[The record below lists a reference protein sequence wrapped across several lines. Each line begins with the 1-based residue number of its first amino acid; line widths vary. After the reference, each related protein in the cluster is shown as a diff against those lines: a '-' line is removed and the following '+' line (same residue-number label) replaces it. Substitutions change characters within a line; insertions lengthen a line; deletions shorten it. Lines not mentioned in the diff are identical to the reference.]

1 MNCSPGN
8 GVPLDTLRFGR
19 FDNAQSVCICI
30 CICIHAVCL
39 CVQMYLADSG
49 HFISFHLNLVVRS
62 WLTNDESVTQVLGP
76 FAGFQRLF
84 GLRHQFITNNIS
96 SHSPGQHFIQSS
108 SGCLPFV
115 QVFRFG
121 IFVSVALLIGDYERK
136 STKYFMLL
144 FLFCKH
150 FCVVDLG
157 LRS

>member
-19 FDNAQSVCICI
+19 FDNAQSVCI